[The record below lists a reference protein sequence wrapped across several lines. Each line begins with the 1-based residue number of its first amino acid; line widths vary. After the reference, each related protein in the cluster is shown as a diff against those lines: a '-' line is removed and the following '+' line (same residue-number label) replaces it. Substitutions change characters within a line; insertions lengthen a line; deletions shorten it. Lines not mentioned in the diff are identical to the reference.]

1 MIIDM
6 KHLNLNNSGFFSAKG
21 RRSRGVRAAR
31 TLMWSAFMV
40 PLLLMGACEDDPED
54 YRQIPVPS
62 YPEVSLPTYMTVAV
76 EASKD
81 VDITRQGRFEYAVST
96 TGTDP
101 QLILDKLAGAFN
113 ADSCVLTFEYRSDS
127 TIRDVELY
135 FAEPLSAT
143 RMMKASPIPASRVSG
158 EETSGDSDAWAKWS
172 VDLGFQA
179 INMSWGAAK
188 DYLRIDLGQK
198 EGIDIE
204 IRNIHF
210 RPRTAEEAA
219 TGDIL
224 DQLVDNKANYLTKT
238 FESAV
243 SNVNVTT
250 DKVTISGTCSGE
262 GSFSLVEIAPY
273 MVDGMFEG
281 HFESEY
287 MTEVSGSFT
296 KELDRFVTRGDFKFD
311 RALSKWAIVKHV
323 NEYDV
328 LVSAARYADQI
339 QTKASAPA
347 AVLRTKKG
355 LGGIAADQAAYRT
368 DYADL
373 GISCTVINIQP
384 THFSK
389 TSGGGSDLTHEFGGK
404 TYYFD
409 KALVEGVDADLEMA
423 AQNNLVV
430 AAIILIPPASS
441 PFHAGHPEDG
451 ALIQHPDFNGGSYT
465 MPNLTTIESANYYAA
480 ALDFMAQRY
489 CGNDFSHGRI
499 HHFIMHNE
507 VDMGYSWTNMGS
519 PTMETYVDT
528 YVNSM
533 RIAYNIVRQYD
544 QNAEIFGSFAHSWA
558 VANDA
563 KSYVV
568 KDMLDRINGYS
579 HTEGDFRWAL
589 AYHSYPSSLIDPK
602 TWNDA
607 QATFDMDSPMVT
619 FKNLEVLDK
628 WVNMPEHMYKGTTRR
643 SVWLSENS
651 AASPSYSEED
661 LANQAACFAY
671 AWKKMNMLTGIN
683 SIHWHP
689 FDHPTEI
696 AQNPNQRFGLRKS
709 WEDAEEPC
717 AKKPIWFLYQA
728 AGTADEDAKFAPYI
742 DVINETA
749 NDPISSWDDILH
761 TVL

>member
-62 YPEVSLPTYMTVAV
+62 YPEVDVPTYMTVAV
-76 EASKD
+76 EASND

-158 EETSGDSDAWAKWS
+158 EETSDDNDEWAKWS

-179 INMSWGAAK
+179 INMSWGAPQ
-188 DYLRIDLGQK
+188 DYLRIDLGQT

-204 IRNIHF
+204 IKNIHF

-219 TGDIL
+219 TGDVL
-224 DQLVDNKANYLTKT
+224 DQLADNKANYLTKT

-250 DKVTISGTCSGE
+250 DKVTISGICSGE

-287 MTEVSGSFT
+287 MIEVSGSFT

-311 RALSKWAIVKHV
+311 RALSKWAIVKHTG
-323 NEYDV
+323 EYDV

-347 AVLRTKKG
+347 AVLKTKKG
-355 LGGIAADQAAYRT
+355 LGGIAAGQAEYRT

-389 TSGGGSDLTHEFGGK
+389 T
-404 TYYFD
+404 
-409 KALVEGVDADLEMA
+409 
-423 AQNNLVV
+423 
-430 AAIILIPPASS
+430 
-441 PFHAGHPEDG
+441 
-451 ALIQHPDFNGGSYT
+451 
-465 MPNLTTIESANYYAA
+465 
-480 ALDFMAQRY
+480 
-489 CGNDFSHGRI
+489 
-499 HHFIMHNE
+499 
-507 VDMGYSWTNMGS
+507 
-519 PTMETYVDT
+519 
-528 YVNSM
+528 
-533 RIAYNIVRQYD
+533 
-544 QNAEIFGSFAHSWA
+544 
-558 VANDA
+558 
-563 KSYVV
+563 
-568 KDMLDRINGYS
+568 
-579 HTEGDFRWAL
+579 
-589 AYHSYPSSLIDPK
+589 
-602 TWNDA
+602 
-607 QATFDMDSPMVT
+607 
-619 FKNLEVLDK
+619 
-628 WVNMPEHMYKGTTRR
+628 
-643 SVWLSENS
+643 
-651 AASPSYSEED
+651 
-661 LANQAACFAY
+661 
-671 AWKKMNMLTGIN
+671 
-683 SIHWHP
+683 
-689 FDHPTEI
+689 
-696 AQNPNQRFGLRKS
+696 
-709 WEDAEEPC
+709 
-717 AKKPIWFLYQA
+717 
-728 AGTADEDAKFAPYI
+728 
-742 DVINETA
+742 
-749 NDPISSWDDILH
+749 
-761 TVL
+761 

>member
-1 MIIDM
+1 M
-6 KHLNLNNSGFFSAKG
+6 KRVDFKPKGILSAG
-21 RRSRGVRAAR
+21 VFWQRSVAVCRKAVPALMVAA
-31 TLMWSAFMV
+31 
-40 PLLLMGACEDDPED
+40 LLLASCGKDNGDDPGPGPNPPDPDPTPTPKTE
-54 YRQIPVPS
+54 YLTFATKTANQISVK
-62 YPEVSLPTYMTVAV
+62 EVST
-76 EASKD
+76 
-81 VDITRQGRFEYAVST
+81 GEYEMSM

-101 QLILDKLAGAFN
+101 YIFTNSLERTN
-113 ADSCVLTFEYRSDS
+113 PADSCILTFQYRCDKEISFLQLFFAS
-127 TIRDVELY
+127 TPSSGVSEDRSVKVDG
-135 FAEPLSAT
+135 
-143 RMMKASPIPASRVSG
+143 IPASQTWKTWKANVSESLVKFAWGKAGNCLRVDFGDKSG
-158 EETSGDSDAWAKWS
+158 IKLYIKG
-172 VDLGFQA
+172 
-179 INMSWGAAK
+179 
-188 DYLRIDLGQK
+188 
-198 EGIDIE
+198 
-204 IRNIHF
+204 IHF
-210 RPRTAEEAA
+210 RGMTEQEKQEAEEEEENSKSEAA
-219 TGDIL
+219 FENNLKSYLSTLYPSSTSVTSVEAG
-224 DQLVDNKANYLTKT
+224 LTKIT
-238 FESAV
+238 VKGNCSA
-243 SNVNVTT
+243 
-250 DKVTISGTCSGE
+250 
-262 GSFSLVEIAPY
+262 
-273 MVDGMFEG
+273 
-281 HFESEY
+281 
-287 MTEVSGSFT
+287 SGSYSLCEIPPYVDLLKTT
-296 KELDRFVTRGDFKFD
+296 KFEFKTALTDGTFSKEMDRYVERDGFKYD
-311 RALSKWAIVKHV
+311 RTLSKWAIVENGDTK
-323 NEYDV
+323 DK
-328 LVSAARYADQI
+328 LVSHARYATEI
-339 QTKASAPA
+339 ASTQQLPA
-347 AVLRTKKG
+347 AKPASKKG
-355 LGGIAADQAAYRT
+355 LGGYHLGGPESDL
-368 DYADL
+368 DDL
-373 GISCTVINIQP
+373 GI
-384 THFSK
+384 
-389 TSGGGSDLTHEFGGK
+389 TSITMNVSFVGMMSLSPSGNSIAHEYGGK

-409 KALVEGVDADLEMA
+409 KGSVENYDKTLQA
-423 AQNNLVV
+423 AQKRNIVV
-430 AAIILIPPASS
+430 AAILLVAPSS
-441 PFHAGHPEDG
+441 SEVGK
-451 ALIQHPDFNGGSYT
+451 LLLHPDYTSRGIYT
-465 MPNLTTIESANYYAA
+465 MPNMTNPESVNCYAA

-651 AASPSYSEED
+651 AASPSYSETD

-671 AWKKMNMLTGIN
+671 AWKKMNKLTGIN

-689 FDHPTEI
+689 FDHPVEI
-696 AQNPNQRFGLRKS
+696 AQHPNQRFGLRKS

-749 NDPISSWDDILH
+749 NDPISSWDDIMH